1 MISEE
6 KIARKEKF
14 RERNSRRDVTQI
26 KTQGVCRKG
35 QASRSTDQRVE
46 KLGVFYTYDLG
57 EAILMCKAVRGWP

>member
-14 RERNSRRDVTQI
+14 RERKSRRDVTQI

-46 KLGVFYTYDLG
+46 ELGVFYTYDLG
-57 EAILMCKAVRGWP
+57 EVMLMCKAVRDWP